1 MRHRVAG
8 TFESAGDVLGRLKG
22 FARARTDRLMI
33 LNQVWE
39 REAGALARH
48 WALSAVKGGTVFVR
62 AASPAAA
69 QELQLRG
76 RELVRG
82 LNKHFDRAW
91 IREVRTSRD

>member
-1 MRHRVAG
+1 MRPRIAG
-8 TFESAGDVLGRLKG
+8 TFQSAADILGSLRG

-39 REAGALARH
+39 KEVGALARH

-62 AASPAAA
+62 PSSPAAA

-82 LNKHFDRAW
+82 LNKHFDKAW
-91 IREVRTSRD
+91 IREIRTSRE